1 MDARDEI
8 TVRGEAASGANLDA
22 VKSVFDLIA
31 SDGVVAGVEHLITF
45 CHDDLELR
53 PYAATGA
60 GAGDA
65 QDELLRGKDA
75 VLDFFKRRTTGG
87 YSLQVRTKGYDVEG
101 DVVAARGSARVGRP
115 DGSFAETNLSWNFHF
130 RDGLVDE
137 VGWSPRAG

>member
-1 MDARDEI
+1 M
-8 TVRGEAASGANLDA
+8 RGTAAAGPDVDA
-22 VKSVFDLIA
+22 VKGVFDRIA
-31 SDGVVAGVEHLITF
+31 SDGVVAGVEQLVTF

-60 GAGDA
+60 GEGDA

-75 VLDFFKRRTTGG
+75 VLDFFERRTTGG
-87 YSLQVRTKGYDVEG
+87 YSLQIRTKGFDVEG
-101 DVVAARGSARVGRP
+101 DVVAVRGSARVGRP

-137 VGWSPRAG
+137 VGWAPRAG